1 MTERKIKPI
10 EIIFEPET
18 SQNLQ
23 TKFANVSQ
31 SKLCSKTLP
40 FFTVGDNF
48 KYMYLCSVCWY
59 YVSEWRLRNA
69 YRI

>member
-1 MTERKIKPI
+1 MTERRIKPI

-31 SKLCSKTLP
+31 AKLCSKTLP
-40 FFTVGDNF
+40 FFTMGDNF
-48 KYMYLCSVCWY
+48 KYRKNIFYG
-59 YVSEWRLRNA
+59 
-69 YRI
+69 

>member
-31 SKLCSKTLP
+31 AKLCSKTLP
-40 FFTVGDNF
+40 SFTVGDSF
-48 KYMYLCSVCWY
+48 KYRKSTFYG
-59 YVSEWRLRNA
+59 
-69 YRI
+69 